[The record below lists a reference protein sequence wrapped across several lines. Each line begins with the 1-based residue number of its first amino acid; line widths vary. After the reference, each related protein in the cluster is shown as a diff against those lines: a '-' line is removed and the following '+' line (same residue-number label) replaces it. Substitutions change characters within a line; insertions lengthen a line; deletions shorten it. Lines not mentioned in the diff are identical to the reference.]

1 MNSPARYILGYGLI
15 AIQFGLGLI
24 LVFSPEYFYDRYS
37 EDTVIGAALLL
48 VSLTVVVQ
56 YLCRLPIILGYARI
70 EASDNRGRVLMLVL
84 AAVLSIVCL
93 YRLGTNLISF

>member
-15 AIQFGLGLI
+15 AIQFGLGLS

-48 VSLTVVVQ
+48 ASLTVVVQ
-56 YLCRLPIILGYARI
+56 YLCRLPLILGYARI
-70 EASDNRGRVLMLVL
+70 EVNDNRGRLVML
-84 AAVLSIVCL
+84 AAAAILFIVGL
-93 YRLGTNLISF
+93 YRLGGVLV